1 MCTGRWHARWHS
13 QGQSG
18 QLHAGS
24 LRGRVSH
31 SHPHKG
37 TVHTTSP
44 APTVSQ
50 RGCQTRRQG
59 LASVRLVLCVTRKV
73 EQRRLGEVW
82 FSLSAGILLSSSQML
97 SLTRKGPKCALLPL
111 LERWDVAAAVWVT
124 WRLPRR
130 RRKSTRSDQPGQ
142 GMQAARGKGSILA
155 EVGPCLLLPGEVP
168 SAGQHRERLSWEG
181 DLPCPQSLEE
191 LQQEMLL
198 AELNMG

>member
-1 MCTGRWHARWHS
+1 MCTGRWHAWWHS

-31 SHPHKG
+31 SHLHKG
-37 TVHTTSP
+37 TVHTHVTSTHCLSKGLS
-44 APTVSQ
+44 A
-50 RGCQTRRQG
+50 RRQG
-59 LASVRLVLCVTRKV
+59 LMSVRPVLCVTRKV
-73 EQRRLGEVW
+73 EQRPRGEVW

-111 LERWDVAAAVWVT
+111 LERWDVAAAVWVM

-142 GMQAARGKGSILA
+142 GMQAARGKGSIVA
-155 EVGPCLLLPGEVP
+155 EVGPCLLLRGKVP
-168 SAGQHRERLSWEG
+168 SAGQHRERLLG
-181 DLPCPQSLEE
+181 GGLSLS
-191 LQQEMLL
+191 
-198 AELNMG
+198 AEP

>member
-37 TVHTTSP
+37 TVHTHVNSTHCLSKGLS
-44 APTVSQ
+44 A
-50 RGCQTRRQG
+50 RRQG
-59 LASVRLVLCVTRKV
+59 LMSVRPVLCVTRKV
-73 EQRRLGEVW
+73 EQRPRGEVW

-130 RRKSTRSDQPGQ
+130 RRKSTRSDQLGQ
-142 GMQAARGKGSILA
+142 GMQQPGGRGASWPRSGHASCCGEKSHQLGSTEKG
-155 EVGPCLLLPGEVP
+155 LPGRGTFLVRR
-168 SAGQHRERLSWEG
+168 ALKNN
-181 DLPCPQSLEE
+181 
-191 LQQEMLL
+191 EMIL